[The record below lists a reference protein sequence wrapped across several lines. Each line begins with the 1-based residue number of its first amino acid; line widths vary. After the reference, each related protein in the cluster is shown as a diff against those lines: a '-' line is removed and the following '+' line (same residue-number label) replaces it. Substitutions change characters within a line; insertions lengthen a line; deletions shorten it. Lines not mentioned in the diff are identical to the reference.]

1 MSAPIP
7 SSRNDSARDPW
18 EPPEDA
24 VWFDNPLSRA
34 RYFDALQRH
43 NARLFA
49 DALEFLALWKDEL
62 IAEDAA

>member
-1 MSAPIP
+1 M
-7 SSRNDSARDPW
+7 
-18 EPPEDA
+18 
-24 VWFDNPLSRA
+24 WFDNPLSRA

>member
-1 MSAPIP
+1 MPSAPNRP
-7 SSRNDSARDPW
+7 NHSADDPW
-18 EPPEDA
+18 TPPPAD
-24 VWFDNPLSRA
+24 VLWFDNPLSRA

-62 IAEDAA
+62 VAEAA